1 MVSPRP
7 QGYPRVDNK
16 IICTSIFLSA
26 AMSTAFFPPF
36 GSPAWVLFVPQD
48 VFQLILSWASPLDVL
63 NLRGTCRAFCRII
76 DGGQSKNIWRL
87 AFRNVLFSPPF
98 GSAYMPSQIAAL
110 AFKGGECYACKKQ
123 TLAVPES
130 FSLNVRFC
138 SLFCKQYSTL
148 ARDVAHYQTL
158 PFVMPYLE
166 GTRDRPLY
174 RPCDAQAAWRA
185 FSENARTSSSVLL
198 PAITPEHHIQ
208 DPELDAWMLTAEDL
222 CNSADRYKAKKEGID
237 RVNYTILED
246 IAAGIHLSVTQL
258 VSRSPTLARH
268 VNIFSMDLE
277 ILDVDVL
284 ERIRPLVLVE
294 LAQRGSFENDVLP
307 CCFCPDMRHQ
317 RLYREYGLN
326 LHISQRHP
334 EQVAEPARRG

>member
-1 MVSPRP
+1 MGESIGRP
-7 QGYPRVDNK
+7 E
-16 IICTSIFLSA
+16 LA
-26 AMSTAFFPPF
+26 
-36 GSPAWVLFVPQD
+36 
-48 VFQLILSWASPLDVL
+48 
-63 NLRGTCRAFCRII
+63 RII

-166 GTRDRPLY
+166 GTRGPAMRKLRGARSPRTHERLLVFFFLPSPQFVFSF
-174 RPCDAQAAWRA
+174 PCAKH
-185 FSENARTSSSVLL
+185 SPRT
-198 PAITPEHHIQ
+198 TQEHHIQ

-268 VNIFSMDLE
+268 GVRTQPAYLAAFPSPSDV
-277 ILDVDVL
+277 ILN
-284 ERIRPLVLVE
+284 
-294 LAQRGSFENDVLP
+294 SF
-307 CCFCPDMRHQ
+307 
-317 RLYREYGLN
+317 
-326 LHISQRHP
+326 I
-334 EQVAEPARRG
+334 AETGFGYAYFLRFQFADEALS